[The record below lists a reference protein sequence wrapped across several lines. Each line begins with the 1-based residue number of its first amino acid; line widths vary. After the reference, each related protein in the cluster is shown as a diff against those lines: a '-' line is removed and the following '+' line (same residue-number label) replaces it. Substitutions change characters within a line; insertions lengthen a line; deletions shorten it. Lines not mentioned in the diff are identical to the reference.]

1 MGQVNKGQFEKF
13 LQRCYL
19 NKIVESFISE
29 VTDNEISTY
38 FKTGTGLVGEIKLKD
53 FDVVDSEITFY
64 NPDVILGL
72 LKNLN
77 SEIDIKLKKDGDGI
91 VKVLEAQ
98 DQKGKEIKYAVQEPD
113 LVGKLENKKPK
124 EVYLVQINLNQELID
139 DILQAN
145 ATLLSPSV
153 NFVKIKNKEKVEKLY
168 LIFGYSKNNTN
179 QIKIELQY
187 NGDIDDIDN
196 ISFSSSYITQILSVN
211 SKGFIE
217 GTLELNDKLI
227 RIYFKDKN
235 SEAEYF
241 LAKLNEQGD

>member
-1 MGQVNKGQFEKF
+1 
-13 LQRCYL
+13 
-19 NKIVESFISE
+19 
-29 VTDNEISTY
+29 
-38 FKTGTGLVGEIKLKD
+38 
-53 FDVVDSEITFY
+53 
-64 NPDVILGL
+64 
-72 LKNLN
+72 
-77 SEIDIKLKKDGDGI
+77 
-91 VKVLEAQ
+91 
-98 DQKGKEIKYAVQEPD
+98 YAVQEPD

-145 ATLLSPSV
+145 ATLPSPSV